1 MRKMNLRGLLVPFTP
16 DEHTKGDIG
25 VGLAITG
32 FAMIGIFIISLISG
46 LIEVNSVGFDLKTFA
61 YFTGLTWFAAGY
73 EELVYRI
80 ILLSVLI
87 KFLKKPWLAVLLTS
101 VVFGWMHATNDHAT
115 LLSVISNGLGGVM
128 YGIAFVGTRK
138 IWLPWAL
145 HFAWNYVQATILGF
159 PLSGFEVEGI
169 LNLNLLDDTWLSGGL
184 YGPEGGIVGISF
196 RFVVIGLIILWIKKS
211 RGSIDQMI
219 NQSTSSQNLA

>member
-1 MRKMNLRGLLVPFTP
+1 MRKMNLKGLLSPFTP
-16 DEHTKGDIG
+16 DRNTRGDIG

-32 FAMIGIFIISLISG
+32 FAMVGIFIISLVSG
-46 LIEVNSVGFDLKTFA
+46 LIEVESIGFDLKTFA
-61 YFTGLTWFAAGY
+61 FYTGLTWFAAGY
-73 EELVYRI
+73 EELIYRI

-87 KFLKKPWLAVLLTS
+87 KFLKRPWLAVVLTS

-159 PLSGFEVEGI
+159 PLSGFEVDGI
-169 LNLNLLDDTWLSGGL
+169 LNLNLLDNTWLSGGL
-184 YGPEGGIVGISF
+184 YGPEGGIVGITF

-211 RGSIDQMI
+211 RGSIYQMI